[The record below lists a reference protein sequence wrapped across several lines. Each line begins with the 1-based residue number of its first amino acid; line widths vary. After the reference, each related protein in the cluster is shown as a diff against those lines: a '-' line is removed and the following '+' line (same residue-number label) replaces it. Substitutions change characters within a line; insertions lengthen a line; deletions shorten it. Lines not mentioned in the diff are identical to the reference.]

1 MINERMNELIMSN
14 RLIIGLDG
22 GGTKTRVMV
31 KERQDGEILF
41 DQNFG
46 MSNYNNIGVEGL
58 KPVFC
63 EIYEALFTCFQE
75 QLQDAILVLGSAGV
89 DRPKDVEIYLTAL
102 KESGF
107 TCHLEVV
114 NDAEIALVGGNGD
127 RKDAL
132 MIAGTGS
139 IVVGIDSKGK
149 IVRSGGW
156 GGLISDEGS
165 GFQIGRHAIA
175 AVMQEYD
182 KVIAPTSFTEKLLAH
197 FQLTSPEEFIDLL
210 YLEDKLP
217 VDKVASCTPIILEAW
232 AKGDEAARTI
242 VEAELEKLVRLVVG
256 ISRQMELEKFRLSV
270 AGSLLTK
277 STDYFGALKERLR
290 VVLPQVE
297 ISPPLYDPVFGAI
310 IIGARVQVNTNYE

>member
-1 MINERMNELIMSN
+1 MIGM
-14 RLIIGLDG
+14 DG
-22 GGTKTRVMV
+22 GGTKTRVLV
-31 KERQDGEILF
+31 KERLDGETLF

-58 KPVFC
+58 RPVFR
-63 EIYEALFTCFQE
+63 EVYGALLKCFGE
-75 QLQDAILVLGSAGV
+75 RLKDAILVLGSAGV
-89 DRPKDVEIYLTAL
+89 DRPKDVGIYLSAL

-107 TCHLEVV
+107 TCQLEVV

-139 IVVGIDSKGK
+139 IVVGINSNGK

-165 GFQIGRHAIA
+165 GFQIGRLAIA

-182 KVIAPTSFTEKLLAH
+182 KVISPTSFTEKLLAH
-197 FQLTSPEEFIDLL
+197 FRLTSPEDFMDLL
-210 YLEDKLP
+210 YIEDTLP
-217 VDKVASCTPIILEAW
+217 VDKIASCTPIILEAW
-232 AKGDEAARTI
+232 IKGDQAARNI
-242 VEAELEKLVRLVVG
+242 VEGELEKLVRLVVG
-256 ISRQMELEKFRLSV
+256 ISRQMGTETFRLSV

-277 STDYFGALKERLR
+277 SSDYFGVLKEKLST
-290 VVLPQVE
+290 VLPQVE
-297 ISPPLYDPVFGAI
+297 ISTPLYDPVFGAI
-310 IIGARVQVNTNYE
+310 IIGAQIQVNTN

>member
-1 MINERMNELIMSN
+1 MGN
-14 RLIIGLDG
+14 RLIIGMDG

-31 KERQDGEILF
+31 KERLDGEILF

-46 MSNYNNIGVEGL
+46 MSNYNNIGVDGL
-58 KPVFC
+58 RPVFC
-63 EIYEALFTCFQE
+63 EIYEVLVSCFE
-75 QLQDAILVLGSAGV
+75 ERLQDAILVLGSAGV
-89 DRPKDVEIYLTAL
+89 DRPKDIDIYLSAL

-107 TCHLEVV
+107 TCQLEVV

-139 IVVGIDSKGK
+139 IVMGIGSNGK

-182 KVIAPTSFTEKLLAH
+182 KVIASTSFTEKLLDH
-197 FQLTSPEEFIDLL
+197 FQLASPEDFMDLL
-210 YLEDKLP
+210 YLDDTLP
-217 VDKVASCTPIILEAW
+217 VDKIASCTPIILEAW
-232 AKGDEAARTI
+232 AKGDEVARTI
-242 VEAELEKLVRLVVG
+242 VEGELEKLVRLVVG
-256 ISRQMELEKFRLSV
+256 ISRQMGSEKFRLSV

-277 STDYFGALKERLR
+277 STDYLAMLKEKLK

-297 ISPPLYDPVFGAI
+297 ISAPLYDPVFGAI
-310 IIGARVQVNTNYE
+310 IIGAQFK

>member
-1 MINERMNELIMSN
+1 MIKERVKQQIMNN
-14 RLIIGLDG
+14 RLIIGMDG

-31 KERQDGEILF
+31 KERPDGETLF

-58 KPVFC
+58 RPVFR
-63 EIYEALFTCFQE
+63 EVYEELVNCFGE
-75 QLQDAILVLGSAGV
+75 RLQDAILVLGSAGV
-89 DRPKDVEIYLTAL
+89 DRPKDIEIYLSEL

-107 TCHLEVV
+107 TCQLEVV
-114 NDAEIALVGGNGD
+114 NDAEIALVGGNGV

-139 IVVGIDSKGK
+139 IVVGINSDGK

-182 KVIAPTSFTEKLLAH
+182 KVISPTSFTEKLLVH
-197 FQLTSPEEFIDLL
+197 FQLTSPEDFMDLL
-210 YLEDKLP
+210 YSEDTLP

-232 AKGDEAARTI
+232 VKGDQAARTI
-242 VEAELEKLVRLVVG
+242 VETELEKLVRLVVG
-256 ISRQMELEKFRLSV
+256 ISRQMGTEKFRLSV

-277 STDYFGALKERLR
+277 SSDYFGVLKEKLG

-297 ISPPLYDPVFGAI
+297 ISTPLYDPVFGAI
-310 IIGARVQVNTNYE
+310 IIGAQIRVNTN

>member
-1 MINERMNELIMSN
+1 MNN
-14 RLIIGLDG
+14 RLIIGMDG
-22 GGTKTRVMV
+22 GGTKTRVLV
-31 KERQDGEILF
+31 KERLDGEILF

-58 KPVFC
+58 RPVFRDV
-63 EIYEALFTCFQE
+63 YEELVKCFGNR
-75 QLQDAILVLGSAGV
+75 LQNAILVLGSAGV

-107 TCHLEVV
+107 TCRLEVV
-114 NDAEIALVGGNGD
+114 NDAEIALVGGNGE

-139 IVVGIDSKGK
+139 IVVGINSDGK

-182 KVIAPTSFTEKLLAH
+182 KVISPTSFTDQLLAH
-197 FQLTSPEEFIDLL
+197 FQLTSPEDFMDLL
-210 YLEDKLP
+210 YLEDTFP
-217 VDKVASCTPIILEAW
+217 VDKIASCTPIILEAW
-232 AKGDEAARTI
+232 IKGDKTAQTI
-242 VEAELEKLVRLVVG
+242 VEGELEKLVRLVVG
-256 ISRQMELEKFRLSV
+256 ISRQMGTEKFRLSV

-277 STDYFGALKERLR
+277 SSEYFGVLKEKLS

-297 ISPPLYDPVFGAI
+297 ISSPLFDPVFGAI
-310 IIGARVQVNTNYE
+310 IIGAQIQVNTN

>member
-1 MINERMNELIMSN
+1 MNDQIMSN
-14 RLIIGLDG
+14 RLIIGMDG

-31 KERQDGEILF
+31 KERPDGETLF

-58 KPVFC
+58 RPVLR
-63 EIYEALFTCFQE
+63 EIYEELVSCFPE
-75 QLQDAILVLGSAGV
+75 RLHDAILVLGSAGV
-89 DRPKDVEIYLTAL
+89 DRPKDVEIYLSSL

-107 TCHLEVV
+107 TCQLKVV

-149 IVRSGGW
+149 LVRSGGW

-182 KVIAPTSFTEKLLAH
+182 KVIAPTFLTKELLAH
-197 FQLTSPEEFIDLL
+197 FQLTSPEDFIDLI
-210 YLEDKLP
+210 YLEDTLP
-217 VDKVASCTPIILEAW
+217 VDKIASCTPIILEAW
-232 AKGDEAARTI
+232 AKGDEAARSI

-256 ISRQMELEKFRLSV
+256 ISRQMGTEKFRLSV

-277 STDYFGALKERLR
+277 STNYLASLKEKLSM
-290 VVLPQVE
+290 VLPEVE
-297 ISPPLYDPVFGAI
+297 ISAPLYDPVFGAI
-310 IIGARVQVNTNYE
+310 IIGSHLQVNTN

>member
-1 MINERMNELIMSN
+1 MNVKIMN
-14 RLIIGLDG
+14 QRLIIGMDG

-31 KERQDGEILF
+31 KVRPDGETLF

-46 MSNYNNIGVEGL
+46 MSNYNNIGAEGL
-58 KPVFC
+58 RPVFR
-63 EIYEALFTCFQE
+63 EIYNVLVSCFQE
-75 QLQDAILVLGSAGV
+75 RLKDAILVLGSAGV

-107 TCHLEVV
+107 TCQLEVV

-175 AVMQEYD
+175 AVMQDYD

-197 FQLTSPEEFIDLL
+197 FQLTSPEDFMDLL
-210 YLEDKLP
+210 YMEDTLP
-217 VDKVASCTPIILEAW
+217 VDKIASCTPIILEAW
-232 AKGDEAARTI
+232 AKGDKAARTI
-242 VEAELEKLVRLVVG
+242 VEGELEKLVRLVVG

-310 IIGARVQVNTNYE
+310 IIGALVQVNTNYE

>member
-1 MINERMNELIMSN
+1 MNEQIMNN
-14 RLIIGLDG
+14 RLIIGMDG

-31 KERQDGEILF
+31 KERPDGEALF

-58 KPVFC
+58 RTVFR
-63 EIYEALFTCFQE
+63 EIYKALVSCFQE
-75 QLQDAILVLGSAGV
+75 RLQDAILVLGSAGV
-89 DRPKDVEIYLTAL
+89 DRPKDVEIYLSAL
-102 KESGF
+102 KQSGF
-107 TCHLEVV
+107 TCQLEVV

-165 GFQIGRHAIA
+165 GFQIGRQAIA

-182 KVIAPTSFTEKLLAH
+182 KVIAPTSITEKLLAH
-197 FQLTSPEEFIDLL
+197 FQLTSPEDFMDLL
-210 YLEDKLP
+210 YSEDTLP

-232 AKGDEAARTI
+232 EKGDEAARTI
-242 VEAELEKLVRLVVG
+242 IEAELEKLVRLVVG
-256 ISRQMELEKFRLSV
+256 ISRQMGSEKFRLSV

-277 STDYFGALKERLR
+277 STNYFGTLKEKLS

-297 ISPPLYDPVFGAI
+297 ISAPLYDPVFGAI
-310 IIGARVQVNTNYE
+310 IIGARVHVNTNKE

>member
-1 MINERMNELIMSN
+1 MNN
-14 RLIIGLDG
+14 RLIIGIDG

-31 KERQDGEILF
+31 KERPDGETLF

-58 KPVFC
+58 RPVFR
-63 EIYEALFTCFQE
+63 EIYEALVSCFQE
-75 QLQDAILVLGSAGV
+75 RLQDAILVLGSAGV
-89 DRPKDVEIYLTAL
+89 DRPKDVEIYQSAL

-107 TCHLEVV
+107 TCLVEVV
-114 NDAEIALVGGNGD
+114 NDAEIALVGGSGA

-156 GGLISDEGS
+156 GGLISDDGS

-197 FQLTSPEEFIDLL
+197 FQLTSPEDFMDLL
-210 YLEDKLP
+210 YLENTLP

-242 VEAELEKLVRLVVG
+242 IEAELEKLVRLVVG
-256 ISRQMELEKFRLSV
+256 ISRQMGSEKFRLSV

-277 STDYFGALKERLR
+277 STDYFGTLKEKIG
-290 VVLPQVE
+290 VVLPQVD
-297 ISPPLYDPVFGAI
+297 ISAPLYDPVFGAI
-310 IIGARVQVNTNYE
+310 IIGAGYK

>member
-1 MINERMNELIMSN
+1 MNEQIMSN
-14 RLIIGLDG
+14 RLIIGMDG
-22 GGTKTRVMV
+22 GGTKTRVIV
-31 KERQDGEILF
+31 KERPDGETLF

-58 KPVFC
+58 RPVFRD
-63 EIYEALFTCFQE
+63 IYEALVSCFQE
-75 QLQDAILVLGSAGV
+75 RLHDAILVLGSAGV
-89 DRPKDVEIYLTAL
+89 DRPKDVEIYLFAL

-107 TCHLEVV
+107 TCQLEVL
-114 NDAEIALVGGNGD
+114 NDAEIALVGSSGA

-210 YLEDKLP
+210 YLEDTIP

-232 AKGDEAARTI
+232 AKGDVAARTI
-242 VEAELEKLVRLVVG
+242 VAAELEKLVRLVVG
-256 ISRQMELEKFRLSV
+256 ISRQMGSEKFRLSV

-277 STDYFGALKERLR
+277 STDYFDSLKEKLSM
-290 VVLPQVE
+290 VLPQVE
-297 ISPPLYDPVFGAI
+297 ISAPLYDPVFGAI
-310 IIGARVQVNTNYE
+310 IIGAGYK

>member
-1 MINERMNELIMSN
+1 MINK
-14 RLIIGLDG
+14 LIIGMDG

-31 KERQDGEILF
+31 KERLDGETLF

-58 KPVFC
+58 RPVFR
-63 EIYEALFTCFQE
+63 EVYEGLENAFGE
-75 QLQDAILVLGSAGV
+75 RLQDAILVLGSAGV

-102 KESGF
+102 RESGF
-107 TCHLEVV
+107 TCRLEVV

-139 IVVGIDSKGK
+139 IVVGVNSNGK

-165 GFQIGRHAIA
+165 GFQIGRLAIA

-182 KVIAPTSFTEKLLAH
+182 KVISPTSFTDQLLAH
-197 FQLTSPEEFIDLL
+197 FQLTSPEDFMDLL
-210 YLEDKLP
+210 YVEDTLP
-217 VDKVASCTPIILEAW
+217 IDKIASCTPIILEAW
-232 AKGDEAARTI
+232 IQGDQAANTI
-242 VEAELEKLVRLVVG
+242 VEGELEKLVRLVVG
-256 ISRQMELEKFRLSV
+256 ISRQMGTETFRLSV

-277 STDYFGALKERLR
+277 SSKYFGVLKDKLS

-297 ISPPLYDPVFGAI
+297 IATPLHDPVFGAI
-310 IIGARVQVNTNYE
+310 IIGAQIQVNIN

>member
-1 MINERMNELIMSN
+1 MNN
-14 RLIIGLDG
+14 RLIIGMDG
-22 GGTKTRVMV
+22 GGTKTRVLV
-31 KERQDGEILF
+31 KEQLDGEILF

-58 KPVFC
+58 RPVFR
-63 EIYEALFTCFQE
+63 EVYEELVKSFGE
-75 QLQDAILVLGSAGV
+75 RLQDAILVLGSAGV
-89 DRPKDVEIYLTAL
+89 DRPKDVEIYLSAL
-102 KESGF
+102 RESGF
-107 TCHLEVV
+107 TCRLEVV

-139 IVVGIDSKGK
+139 IVVGINSNGK

-182 KVIAPTSFTEKLLAH
+182 KVISPTSFTDQLLAH
-197 FQLTSPEEFIDLL
+197 FQLTSPEDFMDLL
-210 YLEDKLP
+210 YLEDTLP
-217 VDKVASCTPIILEAW
+217 VDKIASCTPIILEAW
-232 AKGDEAARTI
+232 TKGDQAAHTI
-242 VEAELEKLVRLVVG
+242 VEGELEKLVRLVVG
-256 ISRQMELEKFRLSV
+256 ISRQMGTETFRLSV

-277 STDYFGALKERLR
+277 SSAYFGGLKEKLS

-297 ISPPLYDPVFGAI
+297 ISTPLYDPVIGAI
-310 IIGARVQVNTNYE
+310 IIGAQIQVNTNQE

>member
-1 MINERMNELIMSN
+1 MKN
-14 RLIIGLDG
+14 RLIIGMDG
-22 GGTKTRVMV
+22 GGTKTRVLV
-31 KERQDGEILF
+31 KEQLDGEILF

-58 KPVFC
+58 RPVFR
-63 EIYEALFTCFQE
+63 EVYEELVKSFGE
-75 QLQDAILVLGSAGV
+75 RLQDAILVLGSAGV
-89 DRPKDVEIYLTAL
+89 DRPKDVEIYLSAL
-102 KESGF
+102 RESGF
-107 TCHLEVV
+107 TCRLEVV

-139 IVVGIDSKGK
+139 IVVGINSNGK

-165 GFQIGRHAIA
+165 GFQIGLNAIA

-182 KVIAPTSFTEKLLAH
+182 KVISPTSFTDLLLAH
-197 FQLTSPEEFIDLL
+197 FQLTSPEDFMDLL
-210 YLEDKLP
+210 YLEDTLP
-217 VDKVASCTPIILEAW
+217 VDKIASCTPIILEAW
-232 AKGDEAARTI
+232 TKGDQAAHTI
-242 VEAELEKLVRLVVG
+242 VEGELEKLVRLVVG
-256 ISRQMELEKFRLSV
+256 ISRQMGTETFRLSI

-277 STDYFGALKERLR
+277 SSAYFGGLKEKLS

-297 ISPPLYDPVFGAI
+297 ISTPLYDPVFGAI
-310 IIGARVQVNTNYE
+310 IIGAQIQVNTNQE

>member
-1 MINERMNELIMSN
+1 MSN
-14 RLIIGLDG
+14 RLIIGMDG
-22 GGTKTRVMV
+22 GGTKTRVIV
-31 KERQDGEILF
+31 KERPDGETLF

-58 KPVFC
+58 RPVFRD
-63 EIYEALFTCFQE
+63 IYEALVSCFQE
-75 QLQDAILVLGSAGV
+75 RLHDAILVLGSAGV
-89 DRPKDVEIYLTAL
+89 DRPKDVEIYLSAL

-107 TCHLEVV
+107 TCQLEVL
-114 NDAEIALVGGNGD
+114 NDAEIALVGSSGA

-210 YLEDKLP
+210 YLEDTIP

-232 AKGDEAARTI
+232 AKGDVAARTI
-242 VEAELEKLVRLVVG
+242 VAAELEKLVRLVVG
-256 ISRQMELEKFRLSV
+256 ISRQMGSEKFRLSV

-277 STDYFGALKERLR
+277 STDYFDSLKEKLSM
-290 VVLPQVE
+290 VLPQVE
-297 ISPPLYDPVFGAI
+297 ISAPLYDPVFGAI
-310 IIGARVQVNTNYE
+310 IIGAQYK

>member
-1 MINERMNELIMSN
+1 MDRMSN
-14 RLIIGLDG
+14 RLIIGMDG

-31 KERQDGEILF
+31 KEQPDGETLF

-58 KPVFC
+58 RPVFR
-63 EIYEALFTCFQE
+63 EIYETLVSRFQE
-75 QLQDAILVLGSAGV
+75 RLLDAILVLGSAGV
-89 DRPKDVEIYLTAL
+89 DRPKDVEIYLSAL

-107 TCHLEVV
+107 TCHIEVV

-197 FQLTSPEEFIDLL
+197 FQLTSPEDFIDLL
-210 YLEDKLP
+210 YLEGTLP
-217 VDKVASCTPIILEAW
+217 VDKVASCTPIILDAW
-232 AKGDEAARTI
+232 TNGDEAARMI

-256 ISRQMELEKFRLSV
+256 ISRQMGSEKFRLSV

-277 STDYFGALKERLR
+277 STDYFATFKEKLS

-297 ISPPLYDPVFGAI
+297 ISAPLYDPVFGAI
-310 IIGARVQVNTNYE
+310 IIGAQVQ

>member
-1 MINERMNELIMSN
+1 MKQQIMNN
-14 RLIIGLDG
+14 RLIIGMDG
-22 GGTKTRVMV
+22 GGTKTRVLV
-31 KERQDGEILF
+31 KEQLDGETLF

-58 KPVFC
+58 RPVFR
-63 EIYEALFTCFQE
+63 EVYEELVTCFGE
-75 QLQDAILVLGSAGV
+75 RLQDAILVLGSAGV
-89 DRPKDVEIYLTAL
+89 DRPKDIEIYLSAL

-107 TCHLEVV
+107 TCQLEVV

-139 IVVGIDSKGK
+139 IVVGINPNGK

-182 KVIAPTSFTEKLLAH
+182 KVISPTSFTEKLLAH
-197 FQLTSPEEFIDLL
+197 FQLTSPEDFMDLL
-210 YLEDKLP
+210 YLADTLP

-232 AKGDEAARTI
+232 VKGDQAARTI

-256 ISRQMELEKFRLSV
+256 ISRQMGSEKFRLSV

-277 STDYFGALKERLR
+277 SSDYFGVLKEKLG

-297 ISPPLYDPVFGAI
+297 IATPLYDPVFGAI
-310 IIGARVQVNTNYE
+310 IIGAQIQVNTN

>member
-1 MINERMNELIMSN
+1 MTETIMSN
-14 RLIIGLDG
+14 RLIIGMDG

-31 KERQDGEILF
+31 KERPDGETLF
-41 DQNFG
+41 EQNFG

-58 KPVFC
+58 RTVFR
-63 EIYEALFTCFQE
+63 EIYEIVVSRFQE
-75 QLQDAILVLGSAGV
+75 RLQDAILVLGSAGV
-89 DRPKDVEIYLTAL
+89 DRQKDVDIYLSAL

-107 TCHLEVV
+107 TCQLEVV
-114 NDAEIALVGGNGD
+114 NDAEIALVGGNGA

-139 IVVGIDSKGK
+139 IVVGIDTEGK
-149 IVRSGGW
+149 MVRTGGW

-165 GFQIGRHAIA
+165 GFQIGRHAIG

-182 KVIAPTSFTEKLLAH
+182 KLIPPTTFTEKLLSH
-197 FQLTSPEEFIDLL
+197 FQLTSPEDFMDLL
-210 YLEDKLP
+210 YSGNTLP

-232 AKGDEAARTI
+232 KKGDEAARTI

-256 ISRQMELEKFRLSV
+256 ISRQMGSEKFRLSV

-277 STDYFGALKERLR
+277 SPDYFGTLKEKLS

-297 ISPPLYDPVFGAI
+297 ISAPLYEPVFGAI
-310 IIGARVQVNTNYE
+310 IIGAQFQGNTNLK

>member
-1 MINERMNELIMSN
+1 MKHQLMNN
-14 RLIIGLDG
+14 RLIIGMDG

-31 KERQDGEILF
+31 KERLDGETLF

-58 KPVFC
+58 RPVFR
-63 EIYEALFTCFQE
+63 EVYEELIKCFGE
-75 QLQDAILVLGSAGV
+75 RLQDAILVLGSAGV

-102 KESGF
+102 RESGF
-107 TCHLEVV
+107 TCRLEVV

-139 IVVGIDSKGK
+139 IVVGVHANGK

-165 GFQIGRHAIA
+165 GFQIGRLAIA

-182 KVIAPTSFTEKLLAH
+182 KVISPTSFTDQLLAH
-197 FQLTSPEEFIDLL
+197 FQLTSPEDFMDLL
-210 YLEDKLP
+210 YVEDTLP
-217 VDKVASCTPIILEAW
+217 VDKIASCTPIILEAW
-232 AKGDEAARTI
+232 VKGDQAANTI
-242 VEAELEKLVRLVVG
+242 VEGELEKLVRLVVG
-256 ISRQMELEKFRLSV
+256 ISRQMGTETFRLSV

-277 STDYFGALKERLR
+277 SSNYFGMLKEKLS

-297 ISPPLYDPVFGAI
+297 MATPLHDPVFGAI
-310 IIGARVQVNTNYE
+310 IIGAQIQVNTN

>member
-1 MINERMNELIMSN
+1 MSN
-14 RLIIGLDG
+14 RLIVGMDG

-31 KERQDGEILF
+31 KERPDGETLF

-46 MSNYNNIGVEGL
+46 MSNYNNIGVDGL
-58 KPVFC
+58 RPVFRG
-63 EIYEALFTCFQE
+63 IYEALVSCFE
-75 QLQDAILVLGSAGV
+75 ERLQDAILVLGSAGV
-89 DRPKDVEIYLTAL
+89 VRPKDIEIYLSAL

-107 TCHLEVV
+107 TCQLEVV

-139 IVVGIDSKGK
+139 IVMGIDSKGK

-165 GFQIGRHAIA
+165 GFQIGRQGIST
-175 AVMQEYD
+175 VMQEYD
-182 KVIAPTSFTEKLLAH
+182 KVITPTLFTEKLLAH
-197 FQLTSPEEFIDLL
+197 FQLTSPEDFMDLL
-210 YLEDKLP
+210 YLDDTLP
-217 VDKVASCTPIILEAW
+217 VDKIASCTPIILDAW
-232 AKGDEAARTI
+232 AKGDEAARMI

-256 ISRQMELEKFRLSV
+256 ISRQMGSEKFRLSV

-277 STDYFGALKERLR
+277 STDYLGALKEKLQ

-297 ISPPLYDPVFGAI
+297 ISAPLSAPVLGAI
-310 IIGARVQVNTNYE
+310 IIGAQYK

>member
-1 MINERMNELIMSN
+1 MNN
-14 RLIIGLDG
+14 RLIIGMDG
-22 GGTKTRVMV
+22 GGTKTRVLV
-31 KERQDGEILF
+31 KERLDGETLF

-58 KPVFC
+58 RPVFR
-63 EIYEALFTCFQE
+63 EVYEALVMCFGE
-75 QLQDAILVLGSAGV
+75 RLQDAILVLGSAGV
-89 DRPKDVEIYLTAL
+89 DRPKDVEIYLSAL

-107 TCHLEVV
+107 TCRLEVV

-139 IVVGIDSKGK
+139 IVVGINSNGK

-182 KVIAPTSFTEKLLAH
+182 KVISPTSFTEQLLAH
-197 FQLTSPEEFIDLL
+197 FQLTSPEDFMDLL
-210 YLEDKLP
+210 YIEDTLP
-217 VDKVASCTPIILEAW
+217 VDKIASCTPIILEAW
-232 AKGDEAARTI
+232 IKGDQAAHTI
-242 VEAELEKLVRLVVG
+242 VEGELEKLVRLVVG
-256 ISRQMELEKFRLSV
+256 ISRQMGTETFRLSV

-277 STDYFGALKERLR
+277 SSDYFGVLKEKLST
-290 VVLPQVE
+290 VLPQVE
-297 ISPPLYDPVFGAI
+297 ISTPLYDPVFGAI
-310 IIGARVQVNTNYE
+310 IIGAQIQVNTN

>member
-1 MINERMNELIMSN
+1 VKRLIMIN
-14 RLIIGLDG
+14 RLIIGMDG

-31 KERQDGEILF
+31 KERLDGETLF

-58 KPVFC
+58 RPAFREV
-63 EIYEALFTCFQE
+63 YEELENCFGE
-75 QLQDAILVLGSAGV
+75 RLQDAILVLGSAGV

-102 KESGF
+102 RESGF
-107 TCHLEVV
+107 TCRLDVV

-139 IVVGIDSKGK
+139 IVVGVNSNGK

-165 GFQIGRHAIA
+165 GFQIGRLAIA

-182 KVIAPTSFTEKLLAH
+182 KVISPTSFTDQLLAH
-197 FQLTSPEEFIDLL
+197 FQLTSPEDFMDLL
-210 YLEDKLP
+210 YVEDTLP
-217 VDKVASCTPIILEAW
+217 VDKIASCTPIILEAW
-232 AKGDEAARTI
+232 IQGDQAANTI
-242 VEAELEKLVRLVVG
+242 VEGELEKLVRLVVG
-256 ISRQMELEKFRLSV
+256 ISRQMGTETFRLSV

-277 STDYFGALKERLR
+277 SSKYFGVLKDKLS

-297 ISPPLYDPVFGAI
+297 IATPLHDPVFGAI
-310 IIGARVQVNTNYE
+310 IIGAQIQVNIN

>member
-1 MINERMNELIMSN
+1 MSN
-14 RLIIGLDG
+14 RLIIGMDG

-31 KERQDGEILF
+31 KERPDGETLF
-41 DQNFG
+41 DQSFG
-46 MSNYNNIGVEGL
+46 MSNYNNIGVDGL
-58 KPVFC
+58 RPVFR
-63 EIYEALFTCFQE
+63 EIYEALDSCFE
-75 QLQDAILVLGSAGV
+75 ERLQDAILVLGSAGV
-89 DRPKDVEIYLTAL
+89 DRPKDIEIYLSAL

-107 TCHLEVV
+107 TCQLEVV

-139 IVVGIDSKGK
+139 IVMGIDSKGK

-165 GFQIGRHAIA
+165 GFQIGRQAIST
-175 AVMQEYD
+175 VMQEYD
-182 KVIAPTSFTEKLLAH
+182 KVITPTLFTEKLLAH
-197 FQLTSPEEFIDLL
+197 FQLTSPEDFMDLL
-210 YLEDKLP
+210 YLDDTLP
-217 VDKVASCTPIILEAW
+217 VDKIASCTPIILDAW

-256 ISRQMELEKFRLSV
+256 ISRQMGSEKFRLSV

-277 STDYFGALKERLR
+277 STDYLGALKEKLH

-297 ISPPLYDPVFGAI
+297 ISAPLYDPVLGAI
-310 IIGARVQVNTNYE
+310 IIGAQYK

>member
-1 MINERMNELIMSN
+1 MSK
-14 RLIIGLDG
+14 RLIIGMDG

-31 KERQDGEILF
+31 KERPDGETLF

-46 MSNYNNIGVEGL
+46 MSNYNNIGVDGL
-58 KPVFC
+58 RPVFR
-63 EIYEALFTCFQE
+63 EIYEALVSCFE
-75 QLQDAILVLGSAGV
+75 ERIQDAILVLGSAGV
-89 DRPKDVEIYLTAL
+89 DRPKDIEIYLTAL

-107 TCHLEVV
+107 TCQLEVV

-139 IVVGIDSKGK
+139 IVVGIDSNGK

-197 FQLTSPEEFIDLL
+197 FQLTSPEDFIDLL
-210 YLEDKLP
+210 YLEDTLP
-217 VDKVASCTPIILEAW
+217 VDKIASCTPIILEAW
-232 AKGDEAARTI
+232 AKGDEVARTI
-242 VEAELEKLVRLVVG
+242 VEVELEKLVRLVVG
-256 ISRQMELEKFRLSV
+256 ISRQMGSEKFRLSV

-277 STDYFGALKERLR
+277 STDYLGTLKEKLK
-290 VVLPQVE
+290 VILPQVE
-297 ISPPLYDPVFGAI
+297 ISAPLYDPVFGAI
-310 IIGARVQVNTNYE
+310 IIGDQFK

>member
-1 MINERMNELIMSN
+1 M
-14 RLIIGLDG
+14 IIGVDG

-31 KERQDGEILF
+31 KERPDGETLF

-58 KPVFC
+58 RAVFRV
-63 EIYEALFTCFQE
+63 IYEALITCFGE
-75 QLQDAILVLGSAGV
+75 RLKDAILVLGSAGV
-89 DRPKDVEIYLTAL
+89 DRPNDVEIYLSAL

-107 TCHLEVV
+107 TCQLEVV
-114 NDAEIALVGGNGD
+114 NDAEIALIGGNGG
-127 RKDAL
+127 RKGAL
-132 MIAGTGS
+132 VIAGTGS

-182 KVIAPTSFTEKLLAH
+182 KVIAPTSFTEKLLTH
-197 FQLTSPEEFIDLL
+197 FQLASPEGFMDLL
-210 YLEDKLP
+210 YLENTIP
-217 VDKVASCTPIILEAW
+217 VNKVASCTPIILEAW
-232 AKGDEAARTI
+232 AKGDEAACMI
-242 VEAELEKLVRLVVG
+242 VEAELGKLVGLVVG
-256 ISRQMELEKFRLSV
+256 ISRQLGSEKFRLSV

-277 STDYFGALKERLR
+277 STDYFGMLKEKLSL
-290 VVLPQVE
+290 VLPQVE
-297 ISPPLYDPVFGAI
+297 ISAPLHDPVFGAI
-310 IIGARVQVNTNYE
+310 MMGAEYK

>member
-1 MINERMNELIMSN
+1 MRN
-14 RLIIGLDG
+14 RLIIGMDG
-22 GGTKTRVMV
+22 GGTKTRVIV
-31 KERQDGEILF
+31 KERPDGETLF

-58 KPVFC
+58 KPVFRQ
-63 EIYEALFTCFQE
+63 IYQALFSCFQE

-89 DRPKDVEIYLTAL
+89 DRPKDVEIYLSSL

-107 TCHLEVV
+107 TCQTVVV

-139 IVVGIDSKGK
+139 IVVGIDSNGK

-156 GGLISDEGS
+156 GGWISDEGS
-165 GFQIGRHAIA
+165 GFQIGRQAIA
-175 AVMQEYD
+175 VVMQEYD

-197 FQLTSPEEFIDLL
+197 FQLTSPEEFMDLL
-210 YLEDKLP
+210 YLGDTIP
-217 VDKVASCTPIILEAW
+217 VDRVASCTPIILEAW
-232 AKGDEAARTI
+232 AQGDEAARTI

-256 ISRQMELEKFRLSV
+256 ISRQMGSENFRLSV

-277 STDYFGALKERLR
+277 STDYFRSLKEKLR
-290 VVLPQVE
+290 MVLPQVE
-297 ISPPLYDPVFGAI
+297 ISAPLYDPVFGAI
-310 IIGARVQVNTNYE
+310 IIGAGYK

>member
-1 MINERMNELIMSN
+1 MN
-14 RLIIGLDG
+14 RLIIGMDG

-31 KERQDGEILF
+31 KERLDGETLF

-58 KPVFC
+58 RPVFS
-63 EIYEALFTCFQE
+63 EIYESLTSCFGE
-75 QLQDAILVLGSAGV
+75 RLRNAILVLGSAGV
-89 DRPKDVEIYLTAL
+89 DRPKDIDIYLNAL

-107 TCHLEVV
+107 TCQLEVV

-139 IVVGIDSKGK
+139 IVMGVDSKGNT
-149 IVRSGGW
+149 IRSGGW
-156 GGLISDEGS
+156 GGLISDEGG
-165 GFQIGRHAIA
+165 GFQIGLHAIA
-175 AVMQEYD
+175 TVMNEYD

-197 FQLTSPEEFIDLL
+197 FKLNSPEDFMDLL
-210 YLEDKLP
+210 YLEDTIP

-232 AKGDEAARTI
+232 VKGDEAARTI
-242 VEAELEKLVRLVVG
+242 VEGELDKLVRLVIG
-256 ISRQMELEKFRLSV
+256 ISRQMGSINFRLSV

-277 STDYFGALKERLR
+277 STEYFDTLKEKLN
-290 VVLPQVE
+290 VALPQVE
-297 ISPPLYDPVFGAI
+297 LSTPLYDPVFGAI
-310 IIGARVQVNTNYE
+310 IIGEKYK

>member
-1 MINERMNELIMSN
+1 MMNERMNEQKMRN
-14 RLIIGLDG
+14 KLIIGMDG

-31 KERQDGEILF
+31 KERPDGDTLF

-58 KPVFC
+58 RPVFR
-63 EIYEALFTCFQE
+63 EIYEALFSCFQE
-75 QLQDAILVLGSAGV
+75 RLHDAILVLGSAGV
-89 DRPKDVEIYLTAL
+89 DRPKDVEIYLSAL

-107 TCHLEVV
+107 TCRLEVV

-132 MIAGTGS
+132 IIAGTGS
-139 IVVGIDSKGK
+139 IVVGIDSKGI

-156 GGLISDEGS
+156 GGLISDAGS

-197 FQLTSPEEFIDLL
+197 FHLTSPEEFMDLL
-210 YLEDKLP
+210 YLEDTIP

-232 AKGDEAARTI
+232 AKGDVAARTI
-242 VEAELEKLVRLVVG
+242 VEAELEKLVLLVVG
-256 ISRQMELEKFRLSV
+256 ISRQMGSEKFRLSV

-277 STDYFGALKERLR
+277 STDYFGSLKEKLS

-297 ISPPLYDPVFGAI
+297 IYAPLYDPVFGAI
-310 IIGARVQVNTNYE
+310 IIGAQYK

>member
-175 AVMQEYD
+175 AIMQEYD

-232 AKGDEAARTI
+232 TKGDEAARTI

-256 ISRQMELEKFRLSV
+256 ISRQMGSGKFRLSV

-277 STDYFGALKERLR
+277 STDYFGTFKEKLR

-297 ISPPLYDPVFGAI
+297 ISAPLYDPVFGAI
-310 IIGARVQVNTNYE
+310 IVGAQYK

>member
-1 MINERMNELIMSN
+1 MNHLSMNN
-14 RLIIGLDG
+14 RLIIGMDG

-31 KERQDGEILF
+31 KERLDGEILF

-58 KPVFC
+58 RPVFH
-63 EIYEALFTCFQE
+63 EIYEALEKCFGE
-75 QLQDAILVLGSAGV
+75 RLQDAILVLGSAGV
-89 DRPKDVEIYLTAL
+89 DRPKDVEIYLSAL

-107 TCHLEVV
+107 TCRLEVV

-139 IVVGIDSKGK
+139 IVVGINSDGK

-165 GFQIGRHAIA
+165 GFQIGRLAIA

-182 KVIAPTSFTEKLLAH
+182 KVISPTSFTDQLLTH
-197 FQLTSPEEFIDLL
+197 FQLTSPEDFMDLL
-210 YLEDKLP
+210 YLENTLP
-217 VDKVASCTPIILEAW
+217 VDKIASCTPIILEAW
-232 AKGDEAARTI
+232 VKGDQAAHTI
-242 VEAELEKLVRLVVG
+242 VEGELEKLVRLVEG
-256 ISRQMELEKFRLSV
+256 ISRQMGKATFRLSV

-277 STDYFGALKERLR
+277 SSAYLGGLKEKLSA
-290 VVLPQVE
+290 VLPQVE
-297 ISPPLYDPVFGAI
+297 ISTPLHDPVFGAI
-310 IIGARVQVNTNYE
+310 IIGAQIQVNTNKE